1 MSANTSFSQD
11 SPVRSNQRYQQI
23 NLTYRNLID
32 FHIGNL
38 RVESDRK
45 TISSNS
51 INNHMTAINKW
62 LEFATW
68 MNGLS
73 CTYSPCPKVSPNNLI
88 GAELDEDFDRHL
100 LAHLAVLEKV
110 KLASATI
117 NNRKSLLTKWHESY
131 ILLMKTANLPEKFSE
146 AVNFLLEKRGE
157 GISHAA
163 RNCNATVSILL
174 RWKNGKNM
182 PGAASRQYVVALES
196 YFGLP
201 PGTLLVKTLLPVSG
215 SMANTTEDK
224 STPHRRYISEI
235 RKKPY
240 KLGFDLFTDKQQQ
253 EWRDLFRFY
262 TNHAWVAAQGLERSR
277 RGWRTRRS
285 NQKNS
290 TAEIKLRYLQ
300 NFYGHLCLP
309 MAPEAANL
317 RGATFD
323 PHNDRHQGVPGLDPH
338 LTGLSFSHDKLS
350 LGLFVDTSLIHSHIE
365 FLRGRA
371 FGYVYNTYVRGLL
384 NFCRQLVLPEKGFLW
399 QHSRF
404 GEELSPR
411 ILSEANWQEKC
422 AEAHRRIKNIIRN
435 LESSEDEAERFR
447 QSRDTS
453 LRVVKPLIRAR
464 EHPISALTDITEGLR
479 KAFNVARARTSK
491 ALIFRDM
498 VMVRLLTS
506 NPVRAVN
513 IVEMKYLKGSKGDEE
528 DNVNLY
534 KLADGSYRLK
544 YEVWELKN
552 GAQRGRYDLPVSAE
566 LTQDI
571 DEYLSLWRPLLADA
585 NECHYV
591 FRPALNRSMARR
603 KKQLKNG
610 SEDTAK
616 PISVNSFSRTI
627 NSASRRFIH
636 DCAGFGPHA
645 ARHFVATEWL
655 KFNPGA
661 YAVAA
666 TILHDSEKMV
676 KDFYSWVMPD
686 DIIPFWMQHLG
697 KVIRHSRRSLM

>member
-1 MSANTSFSQD
+1 MSSFLCADSQ
-11 SPVRSNQRYQQI
+11 PR
-23 NLTYRNLID
+23 
-32 FHIGNL
+32 
-38 RVESDRK
+38 
-45 TISSNS
+45 
-51 INNHMTAINKW
+51 
-62 LEFATW
+62 
-68 MNGLS
+68 
-73 CTYSPCPKVSPNNLI
+73 KVSPNDLV
-88 GAELDEDFDRHL
+88 GAELDEDFDRQL
-100 LAHLAVLEKV
+100 LEHLAVLEKM
-110 KLASATI
+110 KLSSATI
-117 NNRKSLLTKWHESY
+117 NNRKSLLMKWHESY
-131 ILLMKTANLPEKFSE
+131 ILMMKTASLPEKFSE
-146 AVNFLLEKRGE
+146 AVNFLLENRGR
-157 GISHAA
+157 GISHVA
-163 RNCNATVSILL
+163 RSCNVTVSILL

-196 YFGLP
+196 YFDLP
-201 PGTLLVKTLLPVSG
+201 PGTLLIKTLLPVTG
-215 SMANTTEDK
+215 STANTTEDK

-290 TAEIKLRYLQ
+290 TGEIKLRYLQ

-309 MAPEAANL
+309 PAPEAPNL

-323 PHNDRHQGVPGLDPH
+323 PYNDEHHGVPGLDPH
-338 LTGLSFSHDKLS
+338 LTGVGLFHDKLS
-350 LGLFVDTSLIHSHIE
+350 LGLFVDISLIHSHIE

-371 FGYVYNTYVRGLL
+371 FGHVYNTYVRGLL

-404 GEELSPR
+404 GEELSPP
-411 ILSEANWQEKC
+411 ILTKAIWQERC

-453 LRVVKPLIRAR
+453 LRVVKPLIRER

-479 KAFNVARARTSK
+479 KSFNIARTPASK

-498 VMVRLLTS
+498 VMVGLLTS
-506 NPVRAVN
+506 NPVRAIN

-528 DNVNLY
+528 DKVNLY
-534 KLADGSYRLK
+534 KPADGSYRLK

-585 NECHYV
+585 NESHYV
-591 FRPALNRSMARR
+591 FRPALNRSIARR
-603 KKQLKNG
+603 KNQLNNKP
-610 SEDTAK
+610 EDIAK
-616 PISVNSFSRTI
+616 PISVNSFSRII
-627 NSASRRFIH
+627 NSASRRFIR

-645 ARHFVATEWL
+645 ARHLVATEWL

-666 TILHDSEKMV
+666 TILHDSEKIV

-697 KVIRHSRRSLM
+697 KVIRQSRRGIR

>member
-1 MSANTSFSQD
+1 MSPSQD
-11 SPVRSNQRYQQI
+11 SLVGSNQRHQQI
-23 NLTYRNLID
+23 NLTYRSLID

-45 TISSNS
+45 KTSSNS

-73 CTYSPCPKVSPNNLI
+73 CTHSQRPRLSPSDLV
-88 GAELDEDFDRHL
+88 GTELDEDFDRQL
-100 LAHLAVLEKV
+100 LAHLTALEKE

-117 NNRKSLLTKWHESY
+117 NNRKSLLRKWHESY
-131 ILLMKTANLPEKFSE
+131 ILLMKTASLPEKFSE
-146 AVNFLLEKRGE
+146 SLDFLLEKRG
-157 GISHAA
+157 GIASHVAKS
-163 RNCNATVSILL
+163 CNTTVSTLL

-201 PGTLLVKTLLPVSG
+201 PGTLLIKTLLSVSG
-215 SMANTTEDK
+215 STENTEKNK
-224 STPHRRYISEI
+224 STPHRRYVSEI

-253 EWRDLFRFY
+253 EWKDLFRFY

-290 TAEIKLRYLQ
+290 TGEMKLRYLQ

-309 MAPEAANL
+309 LAPKVPNL
-317 RGATFD
+317 RGVNFD
-323 PHNDRHQGVPGLDPH
+323 PCNDEHQGVSGLDPH
-338 LTGLSFSHDKLS
+338 LTGLGFFRDKLS
-350 LGLFVDTSLIHSHIE
+350 LSLFVDTSLIHSHME

-371 FGYVYNTYVRGLL
+371 FGYVYNTYVRGFL

-404 GEELSPR
+404 GEELSPP
-411 ILSEANWQEKC
+411 ILSDADWQQRC

-435 LESSEDEAERFR
+435 LESSEDETERFR

-453 LRVVKPLIRAR
+453 LRVVKPLIRER
-464 EHPISALTDITEGLR
+464 EHPISVLTDIAKGLR
-479 KAFNVARARTSK
+479 KAFSIARNPTSK
-491 ALIFRDM
+491 ALLFRDM
-498 VMVRLLTS
+498 VMVGLLTS

-513 IVEMKYLKGSKGDEE
+513 IVEMKYLQGSKGDEE

-544 YEVWELKN
+544 YETWELKN

-566 LTQDI
+566 LTQDL
-571 DEYLSLWRPLLADA
+571 DEYLRLWRPLLADA

-591 FRPALNRSMARR
+591 FRPAHNRSMARR
-603 KKQLKNG
+603 KKRPDSK
-610 SEDTAK
+610 SEDNAK
-616 PISVNSFSRTI
+616 PISVNSFSRLI
-627 NSASRRFIH
+627 NSASSRFIR

-655 KFNPGA
+655 KFNPSA

-676 KDFYSWVMPD
+676 KEFYSWVMPN

-697 KVIRHSRRSLM
+697 KVIRQSRRSLR